1 VSVLLVAHPSDAMRR
16 KLRDRLERDRYEV
29 QEAADAPTMMAMA
42 LASRPDAIVLDPELT
57 NALSLLRADFRT
69 SLVPIVFLSQLPP
82 AEDAVGG
89 ADDYVL
95 PPFDPDEVAARVAV
109 TLHRSAALRGLNP
122 LTGLPG
128 NTVVAEEIGR
138 RLKSRE
144 PFACLYADLDQFKA
158 YNDRYGF
165 SRGDDVIRALAR
177 CVVSS
182 LEANNP
188 TRCFAAHIGGDDFVV
203 LTPPEEAESV
213 ARMLADRFAT
223 EVYKLYEP
231 AVRRRGWIEVTDR
244 RGRPARVPL
253 CSVSIG
259 IVQSDRGFESAAEMA
274 EAAAEVKAVAKR
286 EPGSTWATDRRT
298 NAQGGRNGST

>member
-1 VSVLLVAHPSDAMRR
+1 MRKR
-16 KLRDRLERDRYEV
+16 LRERLERDGFEV
-29 QEAADAPTMMAMA
+29 QEATDPTTTVALA
-42 LASRPDAIVLDPELT
+42 LASNPDAIVLDASAS
-57 NALSLLRADFRT
+57 NSLSMLRADFRT
-69 SLVPIVFLSQLPP
+69 TLIPIVFLSERPPP
-82 AEDAVGG
+82 ADDVGG

-128 NTVVAEEIGR
+128 GGVVSEEIGR
-138 RLKSRE
+138 RLESNE

-165 SRGDDVIRALAR
+165 TRGDDVIRALAR
-177 CVVSS
+177 CVVAS
-182 LEANNP
+182 LEANKP
-188 TRCFAAHIGGDDFVV
+188 THCFAAHIGGDDFVV
-203 LTPPEEAESV
+203 LTPPEEAESIAKMV
-213 ARMLADRFAT
+213 AERFST

-244 RGRPARVPL
+244 RGRQTRVPL

-259 IVQSDRGFESAAEMA
+259 IVRSDRGFETAAEMA
-274 EAAAEVKAVAKR
+274 EAAAEVKGIAKR
-286 EPGSTWATDRRT
+286 EPGSSWAVDRR
-298 NAQGGRNGST
+298 SE